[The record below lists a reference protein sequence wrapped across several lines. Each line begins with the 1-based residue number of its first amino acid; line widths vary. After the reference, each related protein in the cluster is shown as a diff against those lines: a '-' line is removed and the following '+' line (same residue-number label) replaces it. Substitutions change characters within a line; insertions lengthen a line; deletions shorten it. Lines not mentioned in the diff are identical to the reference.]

1 MNTTRDWID
10 LIRSTA
16 LFNPNTPPENEQHP
30 LINPYEVRF
39 TQGKKAAKILSIP
52 QVTPVSMYG
61 VPAYHHITNPW
72 SVGSWIEP
80 SAPDPALAQ
89 SADQITMLWAKDT
102 KAVRYPFDEEAGVFA
117 PAGAKVMYADGNNR
131 VGDFQALDPVPHRTD
146 GYPAIL
152 VIGGLKKWCNQGQ
165 LHRKGNRP
173 ALKADYVG
181 AIWMQD
187 GKPYRHNGPTHVLIE
202 DYAEYHT
209 NGVYQGYRSKK
220 VLETWAN
227 ANLSQPS
234 GTVNPLS
241 NRYFSDPQDEVVC
254 IAEMIA

>member
-52 QVTPVSMYG
+52 NAAPVSMYG
-61 VPAYHHITNPW
+61 VPAYLHINNPW
-72 SVGSWIEP
+72 SVGSWMEP
-80 SAPDPALAQ
+80 SAPDPAIAQ
-89 SADQITMLWAKDT
+89 SADQITMVWAKDT
-102 KAVRYPFDEEAGVFA
+102 KPKSYMFDEPSGVFA
-117 PAGAKVMYADGNNR
+117 VSGAKVFYADGSTSI
-131 VGDFQALDPVPHRTD
+131 GDFLALDPVAHRAD

-202 DYAEYHT
+202 DYSEYHT
-209 NGVYQGYRSKK
+209 NGVYQGYRTKK
-220 VLETWAN
+220 VSETWGN
-227 ANLSQPS
+227 PNVSPPS
-234 GTVNPLS
+234 GVVNPLS
-241 NRYFSDPQDEVVC
+241 NRYFSDPQDEVMC